1 MCVYIQGC
9 VLALSVLTFRKPEV
23 TRGNKSNKY
32 CQDLAE
38 KLQDVRAH
46 LYISILA
53 IILVVGM
60 LAQMT
65 CFITCFTF
73 HLLNEYHIM
82 LWKIL
87 N

>member
-1 MCVYIQGC
+1 MHVYIQGC
-9 VLALSVLTFRKPEV
+9 VLALPVLTFRK
-23 TRGNKSNKY
+23 TRGNKRNKY

-53 IILVVGM
+53 IILVISM
-60 LAQMT
+60 LARMT
-65 CFITCFTF
+65 CFITCFTL